1 MEKVRASDQRELLPQ
16 MFKHLLWS
24 YDFTKIQPTKHKKLI
39 ILQAINYGDLRHW
52 RWVNAF
58 YGTDTIKSVLSS
70 VSETE
75 IKPRTRELVSLMFA
89 HTLFQ
94 NHAQRSAH

>member
-1 MEKVRASDQRELLPQ
+1 MEKVLASAQRESLPQ

-24 YDFTKIQPTKHKKLI
+24 YDFTKLQPTKHKKTI
-39 ILQAINYGDLRHW
+39 ILQAINYGDLKHW

-58 YGTDTIKSVLSS
+58 YGTAAIKAVLSS

-75 IKPRTRELVSLMFA
+75 IKPRTRELVSLIFA
-89 HTLFQ
+89 IPRF
-94 NHAQRSAH
+94 NHAQRGAH